1 MKVLISGSH
10 GLVGGALV
18 KSLTTNGHECIR
30 LVRHGRT
37 VGAPEV
43 EWHPEK
49 GLIDKEQLEGIEAV
63 VHLAGE
69 NIAEGRWTS
78 EKKRAILESRVNGT
92 VLLSETLAT
101 LKRPPAVFLSASA
114 IGYYGNRGDELL
126 TETSAPGSDFL
137 AHVCQEWEKATTPA
151 AEQGIRTV
159 LARFGI
165 ILAEKGGALAKMLTP
180 FQMGIGGRI
189 GDGKQWM
196 SWIALDD
203 VVSAIQFMLHD
214 RFVNGPVNFVAPNP
228 VRNAEFTKAL
238 GSVLARP
245 TFLPVPAF
253 GVRLAFGEMADAL
266 LLASQKV
273 EPAVLKARGFAFSWP
288 RLELTL
294 KHLLHREYQ

>member
-92 VLLSETLAT
+92 VRQSSTTSQLIFPIPTLVAFISEIMTLLPGDIIAT
-101 LKRPPAVFLSASA
+101 
-114 IGYYGNRGDELL
+114 G
-126 TETSAPGSDFL
+126 
-137 AHVCQEWEKATTPA
+137 TPS
-151 AEQGIRTV
+151 
-159 LARFGI
+159 
-165 ILAEKGGALAKMLTP
+165 
-180 FQMGIGGRI
+180 GIGPLAA
-189 GDGKQWM
+189 GDRVTIRVEGVGE
-196 SWIALDD
+196 LT
-203 VVSAIQFMLHD
+203 
-214 RFVNGPVNFVAPNP
+214 NP
-228 VRNAEFTKAL
+228 VGQAI
-238 GSVLARP
+238 
-245 TFLPVPAF
+245 
-253 GVRLAFGEMADAL
+253 RLR
-266 LLASQKV
+266 K
-273 EPAVLKARGFAFSWP
+273 
-288 RLELTL
+288 
-294 KHLLHREYQ
+294 

>member
-214 RFVNGPVNFVAPNP
+214 QFVNGPVNFVAPNP
-228 VRNAEFTKAL
+228 VRNADFTKAL

-294 KHLLHREYQ
+294 KHLLHRE